1 MQKQYYKDGRIKFS
15 SETETSEDESEVA
28 EDRLQQSVPAP
39 PKIVQELKDF
49 RLMEGSDA
57 TFVCRITGRPRP
69 KVAWYKNGQRIKRTS
84 RFEMKYT
91 KDGYCTLRVRM
102 ALPEDAGHYTVLA
115 VNSSGKDTCSS
126 ELYVDSVGNIDSTSF
141 VGKEALDK
149 ILGV

>member
-1 MQKQYYKDGRIKFS
+1 MQKQFYKEGHIKFS
-15 SETETSEDESEVA
+15 SETETSEYESDVTT
-28 EDRLQQSVPAP
+28 DRVQPSAPAP

-49 RLMEGSDA
+49 RLLEGSDA

-69 KVAWYKNGQRIKRTS
+69 KVAWYKNGQRIKRST
-84 RFEMKYT
+84 RYEMKYN
-91 KDGYCTLRVRM
+91 KDGYSTLRIRM

-126 ELYVDSVGNIDSTSF
+126 ELYVDSIGNIDSTSF

>member
-1 MQKQYYKDGRIKFS
+1 
-15 SETETSEDESEVA
+15 
-28 EDRLQQSVPAP
+28 
-39 PKIVQELKDF
+39 
-49 RLMEGSDA
+49 
-57 TFVCRITGRPRP
+57 
-69 KVAWYKNGQRIKRTS
+69 
-84 RFEMKYT
+84 
-91 KDGYCTLRVRM
+91 M